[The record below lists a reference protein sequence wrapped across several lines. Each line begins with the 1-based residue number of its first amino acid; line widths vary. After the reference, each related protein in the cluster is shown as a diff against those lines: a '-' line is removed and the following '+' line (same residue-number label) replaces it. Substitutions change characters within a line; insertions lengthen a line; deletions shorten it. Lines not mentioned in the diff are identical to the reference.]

1 MATSSDDP
9 LLLYIASVAQALSLE
24 IAPEWLPAVRAN
36 LDVTLAFAQMVAEFP
51 LPDEYEPAGVYRA

>member
-36 LDVTLAFAQMVAEFP
+36 LDVTLTFAQMVAEFP